1 MAETNGM
8 RFTAQEFGT
17 LCDWLMA
24 SDPFPLEQ
32 SSRQRMVEMLNDEAR
47 ARGYDD
53 WVQAY
58 HDFHGNDDPR
68 EGHQL

>member
-1 MAETNGM
+1 MTDNDDL

-17 LCDWLMA
+17 LLDWFMV
-24 SDPFPLEQ
+24 SDPWPLEQ
-32 SSRQRMVEMLNDEAR
+32 IDNDRMKDMLNDEAQR
-47 ARGYDD
+47 RGYDD

-58 HDFHGNDDPR
+58 HDNHMQDDPR

>member
-1 MAETNGM
+1 M
-8 RFTAQEFGT
+8 RFSAQEYGT

-24 SDPFPLEQ
+24 SDPWPLSELK
-32 SSRQRMVEMLNDEAR
+32 RDRIEEMLNEEAE

-53 WVQAY
+53 WIQAY
-58 HDFHGNDDPR
+58 HDNHMEDDPR

>member
-1 MAETNGM
+1 MSDDEL

-17 LCDWLMA
+17 LCDWLMV

-32 SSRQRMVEMLNDEAR
+32 HRRDRIERMLDDEAR

-58 HDFHGNDDPR
+58 HDDHMEDDPR
-68 EGHQL
+68 EGHEL

>member
-1 MAETNGM
+1 MSDDNL

-17 LCDWLMA
+17 LCDWLMV

-32 SSRQRMVEMLNDEAR
+32 YRKKRIVDMLNDESQ

-53 WVQAY
+53 WIQAY
-58 HDFHGNDDPR
+58 HDNHMENDPR
-68 EGHQL
+68 EGYQL